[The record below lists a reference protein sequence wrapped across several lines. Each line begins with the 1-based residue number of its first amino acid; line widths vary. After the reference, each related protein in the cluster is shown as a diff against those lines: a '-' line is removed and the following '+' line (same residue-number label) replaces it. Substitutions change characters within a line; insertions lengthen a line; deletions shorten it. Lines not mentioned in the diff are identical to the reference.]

1 MTQSKERQRNRK
13 GGKKTKS
20 KRQKRN
26 KHIIE
31 RQQRKFSLEK
41 EECNVMQK
49 RVQGGKRVE
58 EREYNFVWERNHD
71 GKGEGKK
78 KGKRHNYREERRRG
92 V

>member
-1 MTQSKERQRNRK
+1 MTQSKERQRYRR

-26 KHIIE
+26 KQIIE

-49 RVQGGKRVE
+49 RVQGGK
-58 EREYNFVWERNHD
+58 
-71 GKGEGKK
+71 
-78 KGKRHNYREERRRG
+78 
-92 V
+92 

>member
-1 MTQSKERQRNRK
+1 MTQSKERQRYRR

-26 KHIIE
+26 KQIIE

-49 RVQGGKRVE
+49 KIQGGKGEE
-58 EREYNFVWERNHD
+58 ERKYNFVWERNN
-71 GKGEGKK
+71 KEW
-78 KGKRHNYREERRRG
+78 
-92 V
+92 